1 MAREDVDADAKDD
14 KGKTPLMCAA
24 EGGHETVVRLLLE
37 REDVDPAAKN
47 DSGQTALWMAEN
59 NGHRGVVKLLTLKL
73 EQSRAGRDG
82 DESSKKGMRVRFK
95 DSGLDRDCPHR

>member
-47 DSGQTALWMAEN
+47 DSGQTALWMTEN
-59 NGHRGVVKLLTLKL
+59 NGHRGVVKLLRLKL
-73 EQSRAGRDG
+73 EQSRAGRDE
-82 DESSKKGMRVRFK
+82 DESSKKGDESQV
-95 DSGLDRDCPHR
+95 